1 LKVQELL
8 DLCSEHLEA
17 DAKEKEAETASKETT
32 TKDGKKESS
41 KEKKEETPVHN
52 LHQAVAVI
60 GIALIAMNEEIGAE
74 MALRSFGHLLHYG
87 EPIIKRSVPL
97 ALALLSVSNPK
108 LSILD
113 TLSKFSHDSDPEV
126 SYNSIFA
133 LGIVGAGTNN
143 ARLASMLR
151 QLALFH
157 AKDQNNLFMVRLA
170 QGLTHLGKGTM
181 TLNPY
186 HSHKGLLCQVAL
198 GGLLAVLIGFID
210 VKNSMFLKE
219 NIYLNIKN

>member
-1 LKVQELL
+1 ML
-8 DLCSEHLEA
+8 DLFSEQLEA
-17 DAKEKEAETASKETT
+17 DAKEKEAETASKEPA
-32 TKDGKKESS
+32 KGGKKKSP

-60 GIALIAMNEEIGAE
+60 GIALMSMNEEICAE

-97 ALALLSVSNPK
+97 ALDLISVSNAK

-133 LGIVGAGTNN
+133 LGIVGTGTNN

-170 QGLTHLGKGTM
+170 QG
-181 TLNPY
+181 
-186 HSHKGLLCQVAL
+186 
-198 GGLLAVLIGFID
+198 
-210 VKNSMFLKE
+210 
-219 NIYLNIKN
+219 